1 MGTQSPHTKLEANQP
16 HNFLVGP
23 SLILLIT
30 GLSRSVAPPKS
41 YEAEW
46 PLILHVGFGY
56 PYVVPTTEAFRIF
69 QLKVQILR
77 KSHFCPYF
85 TTIAIE

>member
-46 PLILHVGFGY
+46 PLILHVGLG
-56 PYVVPTTEAFRIF
+56 T
-69 QLKVQILR
+69 
-77 KSHFCPYF
+77 HM
-85 TTIAIE
+85 